1 MTDKI
6 LCPWCGAEM
15 EVKTVE
21 HHGMDSILYP
31 EEGRKPLWNAWTSC
45 TNDDCG
51 AEGPI
56 VVELESEQEAI
67 DVAIAAAL
75 RRYRPPKS
83 IEEDD
88 ANKAHMPEWISV
100 KDKLPEND
108 SHYLVFASDTCEV
121 VECIY
126 YGDGEWMT
134 KDLENMTDCV
144 THWMP
149 LPKHPKEGAL
159 NGA

>member
-1 MTDKI
+1 MSDKI
-6 LCPWCGAEM
+6 LCPWCGSEM
-15 EVKTVE
+15 FLPIPWQKGLPDMGGHNWIIQAKCLE
-21 HHGMDSILYP
+21 
-31 EEGRKPLWNAWTSC
+31 
-45 TNDDCG
+45 CG
-51 AEGPI
+51 ALSPKVYGRT
-56 VVELESEQEAI
+56 EQEAENKLF
-67 DVAIAAAL
+67 AATTC
-75 RRYRPPKS
+75 RYTPPKP

-88 ANKAHMPEWISV
+88 ANKAQMPEWISV

-149 LPKHPKEGAL
+149 LPKHPEEGAL
-159 NGA
+159 NGV